1 MNGKWQTAQ
10 ICSIHDSCNTKC
22 HFEVKRLKTKIIRRH
37 LRTDELVAG
46 RAIFK
51 LGGNITLVK
60 RHMSLTLHT

>member
-1 MNGKWQTAQ
+1 MADGSNLFYSWLVQHEMPFRGQKIKDENHQA
-10 ICSIHDSCNTKC
+10 S
-22 HFEVKRLKTKIIRRH
+22 LK
-37 LRTDELVAG
+37 DYELVAG